1 MMAHLERKMVPL
13 YLTNQEN
20 EQLDLY
26 AEILGLSRQKLLEG
40 LILSSME
47 DLEVMEK
54 IGFMV
59 SAVRLADQLKM
70 FKGLTTQDKNRIA
83 GNKSNENE

>member
-1 MMAHLERKMVPL
+1 MAHLERKMTPL
-13 YLTNQEN
+13 YLTEQEK

-40 LILSSME
+40 AILSCLD
-47 DLEVMEK
+47 DLETMHK

-59 SAVRLADQLKM
+59 SEVRLADQLKM
-70 FKGLTTQDKNRIA
+70 FKGLTMQDKNRIA
-83 GNKSNENE
+83 GYKNNK

>member
-1 MMAHLERKMVPL
+1 MAHLERKMVPL
-13 YLTNQEN
+13 YLTDQEK

-26 AEILGLSRQKLLEG
+26 AEKLGISRQKLLEG
-40 LILSSME
+40 VILSSIE
-47 DLEVMEK
+47 DLEVMDK

-59 SAVRLADQLKM
+59 SEVRLADQLKM

-83 GNKSNENE
+83 GNKNNE

>member
-1 MMAHLERKMVPL
+1 MAHLERKMVPL
-13 YLTNQEN
+13 YLTNQEK

-26 AEILGLSRQKLLEG
+26 AERLGLSPQKLLEG
-40 LILSSME
+40 LILSSIE
-47 DLEVMEK
+47 DLEVMDK

-83 GNKSNENE
+83 GNKSNGNE